1 MNFPAS
7 SQFQFSNTQQSA
19 ATTATQRPASVIS
32 WQHSSKLSL
41 PSLNLGSGSS
51 RSRLGGGGGGG
62 GEDGGGI
69 ARQPPQTPRTTSLL
83 RDVHSPH
90 AHAHAQG
97 SQVTVPSRSR
107 MRSSLS
113 SLNSNPFITS
123 PLSASTSSSSSSHK
137 QTNAHSTPTSTSSS
151 DSYDGVFAT
160 VFPTLVQSVA
170 RKLTPTTLTISGA
183 ARKRGGL
190 TRSSSSPS
198 TEFSATTTSVSAS
211 TSASTS
217 SSVRVQQ
224 NHHSGAG
231 TSQKRTLK
239 RVASMHSMDVDDE
252 ENNSDGS
259 WLARQ
264 GDMNIDS
271 GTVVAK
277 PSSKANSSTVHPP
290 SSSYSLSDGGSE
302 SHVDTDTPMEVDRD
316 DEIGGLD
323 ARGLAVGAAGQ
334 RQGKSKE
341 DTLSSIDLSQTFQ
354 PPTTSTP
361 HTRFFSGSDNDE
373 SKHAIDKSPTTPSV
387 WSQTQSQPRSRSQLQ
402 PRTESSSHPSS
413 QSTALTFNNSIV
425 DSQCANQPRA
435 RTAQPPSQP
444 RTSQGQMRL
453 SQPFRPPLPSNH
465 VTNAG
470 RGAPRLGMRPT
481 TAAPVRRGG
490 FNSNT
495 IGGFKVPLLPDKA
508 RKARLEEIQKVLDS
522 DASSLSQGSSSSSS
536 STGLSSAGSSLPSS
550 PESCPSASI
559 ATSPTVFNSKSKPNT
574 DLNRAKSSTRS
585 EQLEDMDE
593 MEEGNSSFGDISF
606 ELEWNEEVENML
618 RKQGV

>member
-7 SQFQFSNTQQSA
+7 SQFQFSSTQQSA

-32 WQHSSKLSL
+32 WQHHSKLSL

-69 ARQPPQTPRTTSLL
+69 ARQPLQTPRTTSLL

-90 AHAHAQG
+90 AHTHAQG
-97 SQVTVPSRSR
+97 SQATAPSRSR
-107 MRSSLS
+107 MRSSSS

-151 DSYDGVFAT
+151 DSYDGVFAA

-170 RKLTPTTLTISGA
+170 RKLTPTTPAISGT

-198 TEFSATTTSVSAS
+198 TEFSPRTTS
-211 TSASTS
+211 TSI
-217 SSVRVQQ
+217 RVQQ
-224 NHHSGAG
+224 SHDSGAG

-252 ENNSDGS
+252 ENNNDGS

-264 GDMNIDS
+264 A

-277 PSSKANSSTVHPP
+277 SSSKANSSTVHPP
-290 SSSYSLSDGGSE
+290 SSSYNLSDDGCE
-302 SHVDTDTPMEVDRD
+302 SRVDTDTSMEVDRD
-316 DEIGGLD
+316 DEIGGL
-323 ARGLAVGAAGQ
+323 GAAGQ
-334 RQGKSKE
+334 RPGKSKE

-354 PPTTSTP
+354 PPITSTLRP
-361 HTRFFSGSDNDE
+361 RALSGSDNDE
-373 SKHAIDKSPTTPSV
+373 SKHAIDKFPTTPSV
-387 WSQTQSQPRSRSQLQ
+387 WSQTQSQPRSRSQSQ
-402 PRTESSSHPSS
+402 PRTESSSDPSS
-413 QSTALTFNNSIV
+413 QSTASAFSNSIV
-425 DSQCANQPRA
+425 DSQRA
-435 RTAQPPSQP
+435 TQPPSQP
-444 RTSQGQMRL
+444 RASQGQTRL
-453 SQPFRPPLPSNH
+453 SQPFRPPLPPNH
-465 VTNAG
+465 VNAR

-490 FNSNT
+490 FNGNS

-508 RKARLEEIQKVLDS
+508 RKARLEEIQRVLAS
-522 DASSLSQGSSSSSS
+522 DASSSSQGSSSSSSSCS

-550 PESCPSASI
+550 PESCPSPSI
-559 ATSPTVFNSKSKPNT
+559 ATSPPAFNSKTRVKT
-574 DLNRAKSSTRS
+574 DSARAKSSVRS

-593 MEEGNSSFGDISF
+593 LEEGNSSFGDISF